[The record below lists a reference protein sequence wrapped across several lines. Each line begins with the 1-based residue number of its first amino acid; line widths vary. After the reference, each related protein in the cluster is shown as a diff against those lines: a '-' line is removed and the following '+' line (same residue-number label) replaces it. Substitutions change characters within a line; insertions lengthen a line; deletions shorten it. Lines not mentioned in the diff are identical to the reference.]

1 MNKPKQP
8 TKRVFRV
15 LIAFLFVL
23 VGVFGSAV
31 YAQQPET
38 RNVIHSIVATSDNDI
53 TPQYNKD
60 ITKLQ
65 CTIQQGAPAKF
76 SQDTGAWYKKNG
88 ENWEAYTLDRFIEG
102 TYQYRIQV
110 RIDGDEGTM
119 NVLDENGFAI
129 TIDGESWGRG
139 EYVHVGGSASSGWT
153 ASPEYVVTAPPDA
166 ELNLVFDRKWEIHD
180 ASAGV
185 PITPFSLAS
194 GVIGGTPPYTFKKTA
209 GPDWLQI
216 SPDGMVSGTPTKD
229 FEEEDDPLRPIPNQ
243 FYGVQVTDSAPS
255 PAKKTWWI
263 QLSYKK
269 PAPIEKKIIRDIA
282 ATSNLK
288 DIVAYGKN
296 CEEAQFTLT
305 KGEPAKF
312 GWGVWYKKVDGEW
325 KFNRDTTFQEGIYQY
340 RAQVEISEKDGKK
353 YLLDKKQTNITVDD
367 ISWGNLTQVNS
378 VDTYQFG
385 TAVSPEFHVVKPAP
399 PENKHITAMALT
411 LDQYVLG
418 KNPFA
423 IQVNVQTD
431 GIRPRNA
438 ELLTYDA
445 QKDAWLP
452 AKGEIKAQTQYRL
465 RFTFSAKEGYDF
477 EGLTKENIVLGEI
490 GAAIQYGDYD
500 ADKKQALFE
509 LPMLQEPPAPTPEY
523 TITVDPNG
531 GNWDGDTT
539 PKTEKIEEG
548 KFFTLPAAPTRTGYT
563 FVCWKGSVYQP
574 GDQYKV
580 EDDHVFTAEW
590 KKVEKPKPHHPDT
603 DKPQKP
609 DDNTTP
615 STPDNSKNP
624 NAPGNNTTPNTPDKG
639 TNPGT
644 PDKGIHPGTSD
655 KGTNPTTPGTATE
668 NRTSTAP
675 KTGDPA
681 GIMFSVAT
689 LFTMLGSALVLQK
702 KRNHD

>member
-8 TKRVFRV
+8 TKHVFRV

-31 YAQQPET
+31 YAQQLET
-38 RNVIHSIVATSDNDI
+38 RNVIHSIVATSDKDI

-60 ITKLQ
+60 ITEPKF
-65 CTIQQGAPAKF
+65 TIQQGAPAKF
-76 SQDTGAWYKKNG
+76 SYDTGAWYKKNG
-88 ENWEAYTLDRFIEG
+88 DNWEAYTFDRFMEG

-110 RIDGDEGTM
+110 RIDSEDGTK
-119 NVLDENGFAI
+119 NVLDENGIDI
-129 TIDGESWGRG
+129 TIDDKSWGRG
-139 EYVHVGGSASSGWT
+139 SSVRLGGSTSSGWAT
-153 ASPEYVVTAPPDA
+153 SPEYVVTTPPDA
-166 ELNLVFDRKWEIHD
+166 ELDFVFDPLWTMND
-180 ASAGV
+180 VSAGV
-185 PITPFSLAS
+185 PITPFSLANAI
-194 GVIGGTPPYTFKKTA
+194 IGGTKPYTFTKV
-209 GPDWLQI
+209 GGEDWVQI
-216 SPDGMVSGTPTKD
+216 SPDGTVSGTPTKNYKH
-229 FEEEDDPLRPIPNQ
+229 EDDLGRPYPAPLYT
-243 FYGVQVTDSAPS
+243 FKVTDSAPN
-255 PAKKTWWI
+255 PAEKILTVAIRFKE
-263 QLSYKK
+263 
-269 PAPIEKKIIRDIA
+269 PAPIEKVVLRDIA

-296 CEEAQFTLT
+296 CEEAQFTVT
-305 KGEPAKF
+305 TGKPAKF
-312 GWGVWYKKVDGEW
+312 SWGVWYKKVDGEW
-325 KFNRDTTFQEGIYQY
+325 KYNRDTTFQEGVYQY
-340 RAQVEISEKDGKK
+340 QVQVQISEEDGKK
-353 YLLDKKQTNITVDD
+353 YLLDKDQTNITVDD
-367 ISWGNLTQVNS
+367 ISWGKLTQVNS
-378 VDTYQFG
+378 MDNFHFG

-438 ELLTYDA
+438 ELLTYDEPN
-445 QKDAWLP
+445 DAWVA
-452 AKGEIKAQTQYRL
+452 AKGEIKAQTPYRL

-477 EGLTKENIVLGEI
+477 KGLTKENIVLGEI

-500 ADKKQALFE
+500 ADKKQALFD
-509 LPMLQEPPAPTPEY
+509 LPMLQEPPAPTPEF

-531 GNWDGDTT
+531 GNWDGDTAT
-539 PKTEKIEEG
+539 RTERIKKGE
-548 KFFTLPAAPTRTGYT
+548 FFTLPAAPTKTGYT

-580 EDDHVFTAEW
+580 EDEHVFTAEW

-609 DDNTTP
+609 DD
-615 STPDNSKNP
+615 SA
-624 NAPGNNTTPNTPDKG
+624 APGTPDKG
-639 TNPGT
+639 TTPHT

-655 KGTNPTTPGTATE
+655 KGTTPTTPGTASE
-668 NRTSTAP
+668 NRTRTAP

-681 GIMFSVAT
+681 GIAFSMAT
-689 LFTMLGSALVLQK
+689 LFTMMGSMLVLRK
-702 KRNHD
+702 KRNHA

>member
-8 TKRVFRV
+8 TKHVFRV

-38 RNVIHSIVATSDNDI
+38 RNVIHSIVATSDKDI

-60 ITKLQ
+60 ITEPKF
-65 CTIQQGAPAKF
+65 TIQQGAPAKF
-76 SQDTGAWYKKNG
+76 SYDTGAWYKKNG
-88 ENWEAYTLDRFIEG
+88 DNWEAYTFDRFMEG

-110 RIDGDEGTM
+110 RIDSEDGTK
-119 NVLDENGFAI
+119 NVLDENGIDI
-129 TIDGESWGRG
+129 TIDDKSWGRG
-139 EYVHVGGSASSGWT
+139 SSVRLGGSTSSGWAT
-153 ASPEYVVTAPPDA
+153 SPEYVVTTPPDA
-166 ELNLVFDRKWEIHD
+166 ELDFVFDPLWTMND
-180 ASAGV
+180 VSAGV
-185 PITPFSLAS
+185 PITPFSLANAI
-194 GVIGGTPPYTFKKTA
+194 IGGTKPYTFTKV
-209 GPDWLQI
+209 GGEDWVQI
-216 SPDGMVSGTPTKD
+216 SPDGTVSGTPTKNYKH
-229 FEEEDDPLRPIPNQ
+229 EDDLGRPYPAPLYT
-243 FYGVQVTDSAPS
+243 FKVTDSAPN
-255 PAKKTWWI
+255 PAEKILTVAIRFKE
-263 QLSYKK
+263 
-269 PAPIEKKIIRDIA
+269 PAPIEKVVLRDIA

-296 CEEAQFTLT
+296 CEEAQFTVT
-305 KGEPAKF
+305 TGKPAKF
-312 GWGVWYKKVDGEW
+312 SWGVWYKKVDGEW
-325 KFNRDTTFQEGIYQY
+325 KYNRDTTFQEGVYQY
-340 RAQVEISEKDGKK
+340 QVQVQISEEDGKK
-353 YLLDKKQTNITVDD
+353 YLLDKDQTNITVDD
-367 ISWGNLTQVNS
+367 ISWGKLTQVNS
-378 VDTYQFG
+378 MDNFHFG

-438 ELLTYDA
+438 ELLTYDEPN
-445 QKDAWLP
+445 DAWVA
-452 AKGEIKAQTQYRL
+452 AKGEIKAQTPYRL

-477 EGLTKENIVLGEI
+477 KGLTKENIVLGEI

-500 ADKKQALFE
+500 ADKKQALFD
-509 LPMLQEPPAPTPEY
+509 LPMLQEPPAPTPEF

-531 GNWDGDTT
+531 GNWDGDTAT
-539 PKTEKIEEG
+539 RTERIKKGE
-548 KFFTLPAAPTRTGYT
+548 FFTLPAAPTKTGYT

-580 EDDHVFTAEW
+580 EDEHVFTAEW

-609 DDNTTP
+609 DD
-615 STPDNSKNP
+615 SA
-624 NAPGNNTTPNTPDKG
+624 APGTPDKG
-639 TNPGT
+639 TTPHT

-655 KGTNPTTPGTATE
+655 KGTTPTTPGTASE
-668 NRTSTAP
+668 NRTRTAP

-681 GIMFSVAT
+681 GIAFSMAT
-689 LFTMLGSALVLQK
+689 LFTMMGSMLVLRK
-702 KRNHD
+702 KRNHA

>member
-8 TKRVFRV
+8 TKHVFLV

-38 RNVIHSIVATSDNDI
+38 RNVIHSIVATSDKDI

-60 ITKLQ
+60 ITEPKF
-65 CTIQQGAPAKF
+65 TIQQGAPAKF
-76 SQDTGAWYKKNG
+76 SYDTGAWYKKNG
-88 ENWEAYTLDRFIEG
+88 DNWEAYTFDRFMEG

-110 RIDGDEGTM
+110 RIDSEDGTK
-119 NVLDENGFAI
+119 NVLDENGIDI
-129 TIDGESWGRG
+129 TIDDKSWGRG
-139 EYVHVGGSASSGWT
+139 SSVRLGGNASSGW
-153 ASPEYVVTAPPDA
+153 AVSPEYVVTAPPDA
-166 ELNLVFDRKWEIHD
+166 ELNLVYDPKWVIHD

-194 GVIGGTPPYTFKKTA
+194 GVIGGTKPYTFKKTA

-229 FEEEDDPLRPIPNQ
+229 FEEEDDDPLRPIPSQ

-255 PAKKTWWI
+255 PAKKTWLI
-263 QLSYKK
+263 KLSYKK
-269 PAPIEKKIIRDIA
+269 LAPIEKVVLRDIA

-296 CEEAQFTLT
+296 CEEAQFTVT
-305 KGEPAKF
+305 TGKPAKF
-312 GWGVWYKKVDGEW
+312 SWGVWYKKVDGEW
-325 KFNRDTTFQEGIYQY
+325 KVNRDTTFQEGVYQY
-340 RAQVEISEKDGKK
+340 QVQVQISEEDGKK
-353 YLLDKKQTNITVDD
+353 YLLDKDQTNITVDD
-367 ISWGNLTQVNS
+367 ISWGKLTQVNS
-378 VDTYQFG
+378 MDNFHFG
-385 TAVSPEFHVVKPAP
+385 TAMSPEFHVVKPAP

-438 ELLTYDA
+438 ELLTYDEPN
-445 QKDAWLP
+445 DAWVA
-452 AKGEIKAQTQYRL
+452 AKGEIKAQTPYRL

-477 EGLTKENIVLGEI
+477 KGLTKENIVLGEI

-500 ADKKQALFE
+500 ADKKQALFD
-509 LPMLQEPPAPTPEY
+509 LPMLQEPPAPTPEF

-531 GNWDGDTT
+531 GNWDGDTAT
-539 PKTEKIEEG
+539 RTERIKKGE
-548 KFFTLPAAPTRTGYT
+548 FFTLPAAPTKTGYT

-615 STPDNSKNP
+615 STPDDSKNP
-624 NAPGNNTTPNTPDKG
+624 NAPGNNTKPNTPG
-639 TNPGT
+639 ISANPGT
-644 PDKGIHPGTSD
+644 SEK
-655 KGTNPTTPGTATE
+655 KTNSTTTGTAME
-668 NRTSTAP
+668 NRTRTAP

-681 GIMFSVAT
+681 GIAFSMAT
-689 LFTMLGSALVLQK
+689 LFTMMGSMLVLRK
-702 KRNHD
+702 KRNHA

>member
-8 TKRVFRV
+8 TKHVFRV

-23 VGVFGSAV
+23 VGVFSSAV

-60 ITKLQ
+60 ITEPRF
-65 CTIQQGAPAKF
+65 TIQQGAPAKF
-76 SQDTGAWYKKNG
+76 SYDTSAWYKKNG
-88 ENWEAYTLDRFIEG
+88 DNWEAYTFDRFMEG
-102 TYQYRIQV
+102 TYQYRVQV
-110 RIDGDEGTM
+110 RIDGDEGTA
-119 NVLDENGFAI
+119 NVLDENGIDI
-129 TIDGESWGRG
+129 TIDGNSWGRG
-139 EYVHVGGSASSGWT
+139 SSVRLGGSASSGW
-153 ASPEYVVTAPPDA
+153 AVSPEYVVTAPPNA
-166 ELNLVFDRKWEIHD
+166 ELNLVFDPKWEVYD

-194 GVIGGTPPYTFKKTA
+194 GVIGGTKPYTFTKIA

-216 SPDGMVSGTPTKD
+216 SPDGTVSGTPTKD
-229 FEEEDDPLRPIPNQ
+229 FEEDDDPLRPIPNQ
-243 FYGVQVTDSAPS
+243 FYGVQVTDSAPN
-255 PAKKTWWI
+255 PAKKAWYI
-263 QLSYKK
+263 QLHFKK
-269 PAPIEKKIIRDIA
+269 PAPIEKVVLRDIA
-282 ATSNLK
+282 ATSNLQ

-296 CEEAQFTLT
+296 CEEAQFTVT
-305 KGEPAKF
+305 TGKPAKF
-312 GWGVWYKKVDGEW
+312 SWGVWYKKVDGEW
-325 KFNRDTTFQEGIYQY
+325 KYNRDTTFQEGVYQY
-340 RAQVEISEKDGKK
+340 QVQVQISEEDGKK
-353 YLLDKKQTNITVDD
+353 YLLDKDQTNITVDD
-367 ISWGNLTQVNS
+367 ISWGKLTQVNS
-378 VDTYQFG
+378 MDNFHFG
-385 TAVSPEFHVVKPAP
+385 TAMSPEFHVVKPAP

-438 ELLTYDA
+438 ELLTYDEPN
-445 QKDAWLP
+445 DAWVA
-452 AKGEIKAQTQYRL
+452 AKGEIKAQTPYRL

-477 EGLTKENIVLGEI
+477 KGLTKENIVLGEI
-490 GAAIQYGDYD
+490 GAAIQYD
-500 ADKKQALFE
+500 ADKQQALFD
-509 LPMLQEPPAPTPEY
+509 LPMLQEPPAPTPEF

-531 GNWDGDTT
+531 GNWDGDTAT
-539 PKTEKIEEG
+539 RTERIKKG
-548 KFFTLPAAPTRTGYT
+548 DFFTLPAAPTKTGYT

-609 DDNTTP
+609 DDSTAP
-615 STPDNSKNP
+615 GTPDDSKNP
-624 NAPGNNTTPNTPDKG
+624 NAPGNNTKPNTPG
-639 TNPGT
+639 ISANPGT
-644 PDKGIHPGTSD
+644 SEK
-655 KGTNPTTPGTATE
+655 KTNSTTTGTAME
-668 NRTSTAP
+668 NRTRTAP

-681 GIMFSVAT
+681 GIAFSMAT
-689 LFTMLGSALVLQK
+689 LFTMMGSMLVLRK
-702 KRNHD
+702 KRNHA

>member
-8 TKRVFRV
+8 TKHVFLV

-60 ITKLQ
+60 ITEPKF
-65 CTIQQGAPAKF
+65 TIQQGAPAKF
-76 SQDTGAWYKKNG
+76 SYDTGAWYKKNG
-88 ENWEAYTLDRFIEG
+88 DNWEAYTFDRFMEG

-110 RIDGDEGTM
+110 RIDSEDGTK
-119 NVLDENGFAI
+119 NVLDENGIDI
-129 TIDGESWGRG
+129 TIDDKSWGRG
-139 EYVHVGGSASSGWT
+139 SSVRLGGNASSGW
-153 ASPEYVVTAPPDA
+153 AVSPEYVVTAPPDA
-166 ELNLVFDRKWEIHD
+166 ELNLVYDPKWVIHD

-194 GVIGGTPPYTFKKTA
+194 GVIGGTKPYTFKKTA

-229 FEEEDDPLRPIPNQ
+229 FEEEDDDPLRPIPSQ

-255 PAKKTWWI
+255 PAKKTWLI
-263 QLSYKK
+263 KLSYKK
-269 PAPIEKKIIRDIA
+269 LAPIEKVVLRDIA

-296 CEEAQFTLT
+296 CEEAQFTVT
-305 KGEPAKF
+305 TGKPAKF
-312 GWGVWYKKVDGEW
+312 SWGVWYKKVDGEW
-325 KFNRDTTFQEGIYQY
+325 KVNRDTTFQEGVYQY
-340 RAQVEISEKDGKK
+340 QVQVQISEEDGKK
-353 YLLDKKQTNITVDD
+353 YLLDKDQTNITVDD
-367 ISWGNLTQVNS
+367 ISWGKLTQVNS
-378 VDTYQFG
+378 MDNFHFG
-385 TAVSPEFHVVKPAP
+385 TAMSPEFHVVKPAP

-438 ELLTYDA
+438 ELLTYDEPN
-445 QKDAWLP
+445 DAWVA
-452 AKGEIKAQTQYRL
+452 AKGEIKAQTPYRL

-477 EGLTKENIVLGEI
+477 KGLTKENIVLGEI
-490 GAAIQYGDYD
+490 GAAIQYD
-500 ADKKQALFE
+500 ADKQQALFD
-509 LPMLQEPPAPTPEY
+509 LPMLQEPPAPTPEF

-531 GNWDGDTT
+531 GNWDGDTAT
-539 PKTEKIEEG
+539 RTERIKKGE
-548 KFFTLPAAPTRTGYT
+548 FFTLPAAPTKTGYT

-615 STPDNSKNP
+615 STPDDSKNP
-624 NAPGNNTTPNTPDKG
+624 NAPGNNTKPNTPG
-639 TNPGT
+639 ISANPGT
-644 PDKGIHPGTSD
+644 SEK
-655 KGTNPTTPGTATE
+655 KTNSTTTGTAME
-668 NRTSTAP
+668 NRTRTAP

-681 GIMFSVAT
+681 GIAFSMAT
-689 LFTMLGSALVLQK
+689 LFTMMGSMLVLRK
-702 KRNHD
+702 KRNHA

>member
-8 TKRVFRV
+8 TKHVFRV

-38 RNVIHSIVATSDNDI
+38 RNVIHSIVATSDKDI

-60 ITKLQ
+60 ITEPKF
-65 CTIQQGAPAKF
+65 TIQQGAPAKF
-76 SQDTGAWYKKNG
+76 SYDTGAWYKKNG
-88 ENWEAYTLDRFIEG
+88 DNWEAYTFDRFMEG

-110 RIDGDEGTM
+110 RIDSEDGTK
-119 NVLDENGFAI
+119 NVLDENGIDI
-129 TIDGESWGRG
+129 TIDDKSWGRG
-139 EYVHVGGSASSGWT
+139 SSVRVGGSASSGWAT
-153 ASPEYVVTAPPDA
+153 SPEYVVTAPPNA
-166 ELNLVFDRKWEIHD
+166 ELNLVFLPKWVIHD

-194 GVIGGTPPYTFKKTA
+194 GVIGGTKPYTFKKTA

-229 FEEEDDPLRPIPNQ
+229 FEEEDDDPLRPIPSQ

-255 PAKKTWWI
+255 PAKKTWLI
-263 QLSYKK
+263 KLSYKK
-269 PAPIEKKIIRDIA
+269 PAPIEKVVLRDIA

-296 CEEAQFTLT
+296 CEEAQFTVT
-305 KGEPAKF
+305 TGKPAKF
-312 GWGVWYKKVDGEW
+312 SWGVWYKKVDGEW
-325 KFNRDTTFQEGIYQY
+325 KVNRDTTFQEGVYQY
-340 RAQVEISEKDGKK
+340 QVQVQISEEDGKK
-353 YLLDKKQTNITVDD
+353 YLLDKDQTNITVDD
-367 ISWGNLTQVNS
+367 ISWGKLTQVNS
-378 VDTYQFG
+378 MDNFHFG
-385 TAVSPEFHVVKPAP
+385 TAMSPEFHVVKPAP

-438 ELLTYDA
+438 ELLTYDEPN
-445 QKDAWLP
+445 DAWVA
-452 AKGEIKAQTQYRL
+452 AKGEIKAQTRYRL
-465 RFTFSAKEGYDF
+465 RFTFAAKEGYDF

-490 GAAIQYGDYD
+490 GAAIQYD
-500 ADKKQALFE
+500 ADKKQALFD
-509 LPMLQEPPAPTPEY
+509 LPMLQEPPAPTPEF

-539 PKTEKIEEG
+539 IRTEKIKKG
-548 KFFTLPAAPTRTGYT
+548 DFFTLPAAPTKTGYT

-609 DDNTTP
+609 DD
-615 STPDNSKNP
+615 S
-624 NAPGNNTTPNTPDKG
+624 AA
-639 TNPGT
+639 PGT
-644 PDKGIHPGTSD
+644 PDKGTTPPTPDKGTHPGTSD
-655 KGTNPTTPGTATE
+655 KGTNPTTPGTASE
-668 NRTSTAP
+668 NRASTAP

-689 LFTMLGSALVLQK
+689 LLTMMGSVLVLRK
-702 KRNHD
+702 KRNHA

>member
-8 TKRVFRV
+8 TKHVFRV

-38 RNVIHSIVATSDNDI
+38 RNVIHSIVATSDKDI

-60 ITKLQ
+60 ITEPKF
-65 CTIQQGAPAKF
+65 TIQQGAPAKF
-76 SQDTGAWYKKNG
+76 SYDTGAWYKKNG
-88 ENWEAYTLDRFIEG
+88 DNWEAYTFDRFMEG
-102 TYQYRIQV
+102 TYQYRVQV
-110 RIDGDEGTM
+110 RIDGDEGIT
-119 NVLDENGFAI
+119 NVLDENGIDI
-129 TIDGESWGRG
+129 TIDDNSWGRG
-139 EYVHVGGSASSGWT
+139 ASVRLGGSASSGWA

-166 ELNLVFDRKWEIHD
+166 ELDYVFDPRWTIND
-180 ASAGV
+180 VSAGV
-185 PITPFSLAS
+185 PITPFSLADAI
-194 GVIGGTPPYTFKKTA
+194 IGGTKPYTFTKV
-209 GPDWLQI
+209 GGEDWVQI
-216 SPDGMVSGTPTKD
+216 SPDGIVSGTPTKNYKHK
-229 FEEEDDPLRPIPNQ
+229 DDDTGLPNPSPI
-243 FYGVQVTDSAPS
+243 YGFRVTDSAPN
-255 PAKKTWWI
+255 PATKTLLVQI
-263 QLSYKK
+263 RYKE
-269 PAPIEKKIIRDIA
+269 PAPIEKVVLRDIA

-296 CEEAQFTLT
+296 CEEAQFTVT
-305 KGEPAKF
+305 TGKPAKF
-312 GWGVWYKKVDGEW
+312 SWGVWYKKVDGEW
-325 KFNRDTTFQEGIYQY
+325 KVNRDTTFQEGVYQY
-340 RAQVEISEKDGKK
+340 QVQVQISEEDGKK
-353 YLLDKKQTNITVDD
+353 YLLDKDQTNITVDD
-367 ISWGNLTQVNS
+367 ISWGKLTQVNS
-378 VDTYQFG
+378 MDNFHFG
-385 TAVSPEFHVVKPAP
+385 TAMSPEFHVVKPAP

-438 ELLTYDA
+438 ELLTYDEPN
-445 QKDAWLP
+445 DAWVA
-452 AKGEIKAQTQYRL
+452 AKGEIKAQTPYRL

-477 EGLTKENIVLGEI
+477 KGLTKENIVLGEI

-500 ADKKQALFE
+500 ADKKQALFD
-509 LPMLQEPPAPTPEY
+509 LPILQEPPVPTPEF

-531 GNWDGDTT
+531 GNWDGDTAT
-539 PKTEKIEEG
+539 RTERIKKG
-548 KFFTLPAAPTRTGYT
+548 DFFTLPAAPTKTGYT

-609 DDNTTP
+609 DDSTAP
-615 STPDNSKNP
+615 GTPDNNKNP
-624 NAPGNNTTPNTPDKG
+624 NAPGNNTKPNTPG
-639 TNPGT
+639 ISANPGT
-644 PDKGIHPGTSD
+644 SEK
-655 KGTNPTTPGTATE
+655 KTNSTTPGTASE
-668 NRTSTAP
+668 NRASTAP

-689 LFTMLGSALVLQK
+689 LLTMMGSVLVLRK
-702 KRNHD
+702 KRNHA

>member
-8 TKRVFRV
+8 TKHVFRV

-23 VGVFGSAV
+23 VGVFSSAV
-31 YAQQPET
+31 YAQQPDT

-60 ITKLQ
+60 ITEPRF
-65 CTIQQGAPAKF
+65 TIQQGAPAKF
-76 SQDTGAWYKKNG
+76 SYDTGAWYKKNG
-88 ENWEAYTLDRFIEG
+88 DNWEAYTFDRFIEG
-102 TYQYRIQV
+102 TYQYRVQV
-110 RIDGDEGTM
+110 RIDGDEGTA
-119 NVLDENGFAI
+119 NVLDENGIDI
-129 TIDGESWGRG
+129 TIDGNSWGRG
-139 EYVHVGGSASSGWT
+139 SNVRVGGSASSGWAT
-153 ASPEYVVTAPPDA
+153 SPEYVVTAPPNA
-166 ELNLVFDRKWEIHD
+166 ELNLVFHPKWVIHD

-194 GVIGGTPPYTFKKTA
+194 GVIGGTKPYTFKKTA

-229 FEEEDDPLRPIPNQ
+229 FEEEDDDPLRPIPNQ

-255 PAKKTWWI
+255 PAKKTWSI
-263 QLSYKK
+263 KLSYKK
-269 PAPIEKKIIRDIA
+269 PAPIEKVVIQDIA
-282 ATSNLK
+282 ATSNLQ

-296 CEEAQFTLT
+296 CEEAQFTVT
-305 KGEPAKF
+305 TGKPAKF
-312 GWGVWYKKVDGEW
+312 SWGVWYKKVDGEW
-325 KFNRDTTFQEGIYQY
+325 KYNRDTTFQEGVYQY
-340 RAQVEISEKDGKK
+340 QVQVQISEKDGKK
-353 YLLDKKQTNITVDD
+353 YLLDKDQTNITVDNT
-367 ISWGNLTQVNS
+367 SWGKLATVNS
-378 VDTYQFG
+378 MDNFHFG

-411 LDQYVLG
+411 VDQYVLG
-418 KNPFA
+418 KNPFS

-445 QKDAWLP
+445 QKDAWVP
-452 AKGEIKAQTQYRL
+452 AKGEIQAQTQYRL
-465 RFTFSAKEGYDF
+465 RFTFAAKEGYDF

-490 GAAIQYGDYD
+490 GAAIQYD
-500 ADKKQALFE
+500 ADKQQALFD
-509 LPMLQEPPAPTPEY
+509 LPMLQEPPAPTPEF

-539 PKTEKIEEG
+539 IRTEKIKKG
-548 KFFTLPAAPTRTGYT
+548 DFFTLPAAPTKTGYT

-590 KKVEKPKPHHPDT
+590 KKVERPKPHQPDT

-609 DDNTTP
+609 DDSAAP
-615 STPDNSKNP
+615 GTPDNSKNP
-624 NAPGNNTTPNTPDKG
+624 HTPGNNTTPGTPDKG
-639 TNPGT
+639 TTPHT
-644 PDKGIHPGTSD
+644 PDKGINPGTSD
-655 KGTNPTTPGTATE
+655 KGTNPTTPGTASE
-668 NRTSTAP
+668 NRASTAP

-689 LFTMLGSALVLQK
+689 LFTMMGSVLVLQK
-702 KRNHD
+702 KRNHA